1 MTRVHRVFRIKLRGD
16 DSEYISMKT
25 LAIKLLWI
33 CIQVEVL
40 SSMEKEMVSS
50 VQHTGEYV
58 EGENKVWIGVSR
70 AEGSKCERCWNYSG
84 QVGSFTEHPTLC
96 GRCFNVIVANP
107 PEPVFAAVIS

>member
-1 MTRVHRVFRIKLRGD
+1 M
-16 DSEYISMKT
+16 
-25 LAIKLLWI
+25 KLLWM

-40 SSMEKEMVSS
+40 SSMKEIVSS

-84 QVGSFTEHPTLC
+84 QVGSFSDHPTLC

-107 PEPVFAAVIS
+107 PEPVVAAMIS